1 MCVSLME
8 NEAEVAEMIEAY
20 AGADTEKADQI

>member
-8 NEAEVAEMIEAY
+8 KGAEVAMMMEAY
-20 AGADTEKADQI
+20 AGADTEKAVQI